1 MSTNDTS
8 GPTIANASNEQK
20 PGVHRNVSVNRFQ
33 VLKLKLDSADLPT
46 SSVDTAVNVQPKKA
60 KIQKAASEPPSSLSM
75 MMALERQNSAAGG
88 FEWDF
93 LNGIIIEVEAHT
105 GKDSPACH
113 AARVYNIRTSVIF
126 GFDTIFL

>member
-8 GPTIANASNEQK
+8 GLTIANGNDEQK

-46 SSVDTAVNVQPKKA
+46 SSIDTTVNVQPKKA

-75 MMALERQNSAAGG
+75 MMALERQNSAAGR
-88 FEWDF
+88 FEVHFILIKNFKTFRRD
-93 LNGIIIEVEAHT
+93 
-105 GKDSPACH
+105 P
-113 AARVYNIRTSVIF
+113 
-126 GFDTIFL
+126 